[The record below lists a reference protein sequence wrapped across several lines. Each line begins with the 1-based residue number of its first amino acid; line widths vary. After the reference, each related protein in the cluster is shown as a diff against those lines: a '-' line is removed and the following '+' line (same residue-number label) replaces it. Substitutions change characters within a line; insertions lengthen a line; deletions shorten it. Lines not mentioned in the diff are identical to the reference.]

1 MSLLLW
7 VFVVVVAVNKK
18 IKTRRVKDLFPIKS
32 EST

>member
-18 IKTRRVKDLFPIKS
+18 IKTRVKDLFPIKS